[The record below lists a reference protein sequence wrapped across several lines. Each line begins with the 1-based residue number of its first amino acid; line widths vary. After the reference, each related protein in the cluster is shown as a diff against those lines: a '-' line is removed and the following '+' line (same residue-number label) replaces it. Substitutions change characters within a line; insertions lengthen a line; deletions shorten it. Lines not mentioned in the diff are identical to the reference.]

1 MNLYIAFCR
10 TDCSVSTLVL
20 TYNSL
25 AQVDLGFFS
34 NILKA
39 SLNATEG

>member
-10 TDCSVSTLVL
+10 TDCSVL
-20 TYNSL
+20 TNNSL
-25 AQVDLGFFS
+25 AQVDLSFFS